1 MKYYPTITLTV
12 LNLIKYLK
20 ENLNFS
26 IDYIKELFTYYSVD
40 FEDKEDFIIQVIAM
54 ITYEVTNPIDKN
66 EIDENLLLEAI
77 RIGLVEDKGLYFKT
91 EIEILHIFNEL
102 KEYDIDSLLIKEYI
116 NTAKHL
122 AIMER
127 ELSDKVYAKTG
138 HIPETLVLNIL
149 NKLKPFIFN
158 QSTIM
163 EYKNV

>member
-1 MKYYPTITLTV
+1 
-12 LNLIKYLK
+12 
-20 ENLNFS
+20 
-26 IDYIKELFTYYSVD
+26 
-40 FEDKEDFIIQVIAM
+40 M

-77 RIGLVEDKGLYFKT
+77 KLELVENKSLYFKT
-91 EIEILHIFNEL
+91 ELEILNIFSEL

-116 NTAKHL
+116 NTAKKL
-122 AIMER
+122 AVMER

-138 HIPETLVLNIL
+138 HIPETLVLDIL